1 MTEPDAEV
9 EIEADHSD
17 VPAWEQMAE
26 YAATSQSEELAN
38 QLDGLSD
45 AERIHIFARLSAED
59 RGRVLGLLDAE
70 RAAELLETVPD
81 AVAGR
86 AVEGLEPG
94 TAANILEE
102 LPSNQGADLLSR
114 MKVESAEAILAET
127 EPEVAASVRSLLQ
140 YEGDTAGGLMITE
153 FVAVPEWGTAQ
164 DVIDH
169 MRDEVER
176 YADYP
181 VQYVYVVGGGGELLG
196 VLPLRDLLLA
206 RRQRAVESLMI
217 RNPICVPARAPLEEV
232 IDLFENHAF
241 VGMPVVDEGGSLVG
255 VLLREDVDEARM
267 DRADLNALK
276 ARGIVGGDELRSFP
290 LMLRSRRRLAWL
302 AVNIVL
308 NIAAASVI
316 VIYEQTLQAVIAL
329 AVFLPIIS
337 DMSGCSGNQA
347 VAVTLR
353 ELTLGVTKPNE
364 IARVLFKE
372 SSLGLINGVVLGLL
386 IGAVAWVWKGSLA
399 LGIVVGAA
407 LALNTVVA
415 VCIGGAVPMVLSR
428 IGADPALASGPMLTT
443 ITDMCGFFLVLS
455 FATLMLAQLAL

>member
-1 MTEPDAEV
+1 VTEPDV
-9 EIEADHSD
+9 EIEADRSD

-45 AERIHIFARLSAED
+45 AERIHIFGRLSIED

-70 RAAELLETVPD
+70 RAAGLLETVPD
-81 AVAGR
+81 AFAGK
-86 AVEGLEPG
+86 AVEELEPG
-94 TAANILEE
+94 AAADILEE
-102 LPSNQGADLLSR
+102 LPSNQGADLLSQMR
-114 MKVESAEAILAET
+114 AESAEAILAET
-127 EPEVAASVRSLLQ
+127 EPEIAASVRSLLQ

-206 RRQRAVESLMI
+206 RRQRAIGSLMI
-217 RNPICVPARAPLEEV
+217 RNPICVPARAPLEDV
-232 IDLFENHAF
+232 IELFENHAF
-241 VGMPVVDEGGSLVG
+241 VGVPVVDGGGILVG

-267 DRADLNALK
+267 DRADLDALK

-302 AVNIVL
+302 SVNILL

-316 VIYEQTLQAVIAL
+316 VLYEQTLQAVIAL

-347 VAVTLR
+347 VAVSLR

-372 SSLGLINGVVLGLL
+372 SSLGLINGAVLGLM
-386 IGAVAWVWKGSLA
+386 IGAVAWIWKGSLA

-407 LALNTVVA
+407 LALNTLVA

-428 IGADPALASGPMLTT
+428 VGADPALASGPMLTT

-455 FATLMLAQLAL
+455 FATLMLSQLSI